1 MALCAFPALLSV
13 PPPQPYPG
21 CLEIAFLPTS
31 TGNYHAK
38 CEPPGMSPQPT
49 QIAISKPHF
58 SLAAVPCT
66 LVTLVMLWEGGG
78 GVHICVSVYMF
89 TYVWKS
95 IAFPQ
100 LFSSFYWICNSPVLL
115 FWPGWSPREPPAPL
129 SRCLDYRH
137 TRPFYWCLANT
148 VPSEPSPQACNVF
161 VSSLWALHYHIVC

>member
-89 TYVWKS
+89 TYVHFH
-95 IAFPQ
+95 ICMEVNR
-100 LFSSFYWICNSPVLL
+100 FSSIVLL
-115 FWPGWSPREPPAPL
+115 ILLNLQLTSSAILTRVKPQRASCPTVPVPGLQA
-129 SRCLDYRH
+129 H
-137 TRPFYWCLANT
+137 RPFYWCLANT

-161 VSSLWALHYHIVC
+161 VSSL